1 MHLFLVLR
9 VWHIFCYNYFVCDA
23 YPVLKL
29 MQAAMACMRVV
40 VAYGRK
46 EENDFMD
53 FLKEQIEKIL
63 PHRKSALMI
72 DQAFAVEPGHFAKT
86 QTFIDPGWPV
96 FEGHFPDKPMLP
108 GIYITEIMAQAADV
122 MLLTMPDN
130 EALYPILFQVKQ
142 MTYLQP
148 VLPGTTLEVHAEC
161 VQDAGQGMYECKVKA
176 YVGEKRVASGTLTL
190 CLRV

>member
-1 MHLFLVLR
+1 M
-9 VWHIFCYNYFVCDA
+9 
-23 YPVLKL
+23 
-29 MQAAMACMRVV
+29 
-40 VAYGRK
+40 AYGRK
-46 EENDFMD
+46 EESGVMDFM
-53 FLKEQIEKIL
+53 KEQIEKIL

-86 QTFIDPGWPV
+86 QTFIAPDWPV

-108 GIYITEIMAQAADV
+108 GIFITEIMAQAADV
-122 MLLTMPDN
+122 MLLTLPGN
-130 EALYPILFQVKQ
+130 EALYPILLQVKQ

-148 VLPGTTLEVHAEC
+148 VLPGTTLVVHAEC
-161 VQDAGQGMYECKVKA
+161 VQDAGQGMYECKAKA